1 MDVRGRHVSIPEKS
15 AEFTIRHVTGFSY
28 DGVADSSYN
37 EARMTPPSL
46 ARQLV
51 RDASLIV
58 QPYTELATYRDYFG
72 TIVTTFDL
80 QEPHR
85 RLQVVAEATVE
96 TRSESLGDTDLPL
109 DILRSFE
116 MVDRFGEYLAST
128 ARTTMSIGVF
138 EELREGVTGH
148 KDVHATVDA
157 VMAWVRERVAYV
169 RGATLVS
176 STAQE
181 VWDQRQ
187 GVCQDLSH
195 VTIALLRSVG
205 IPARY
210 VSGYLYSKGEADV
223 GETVVGESH
232 AWVEYFCGDWVGVD
246 PTNGGRVGL
255 FHVVVAKGREYGD
268 VPPLKGIYHGDP
280 SISLGVTVEI
290 TRVA

>member
-1 MDVRGRHVSIPEKS
+1 MS
-15 AEFTIRHVTGFSY
+15 ALEASVAFAIRHVTGFSY

-37 EARMTPPSL
+37 EARMTPPTL
-46 ARQLV
+46 ARQVV
-51 RDASLIV
+51 RDASLRV
-58 QPYTELATYRDYFG
+58 QPYAELATYRDYFG

-85 RLQVVAEATVE
+85 RLQVVAEANVE
-96 TRSESLGDTDLPL
+96 TRSETLRDTDLSL
-109 DILRSFE
+109 GTLQSFE
-116 MVDRFGEYLAST
+116 MADRFGEYLAST
-128 ARTTMSIGVF
+128 VRTTMSSGVI
-138 EELREGVTGH
+138 EELREVVPGRR
-148 KDVHATVDA
+148 DVHTTVVA
-157 VMAWVRERVAYV
+157 VMDWVRERVAYK

-195 VTIALLRSVG
+195 VMIALLRTLG

-210 VSGYLYSKGEADV
+210 VSGYLYAKGDADV
-223 GETVVGESH
+223 GEKVVGESH
-232 AWVEYFCGDWVGVD
+232 AWVEYFCGDWVGID

-255 FHVVVAKGREYGD
+255 YHVVVAKGREYGD

>member
-1 MDVRGRHVSIPEKS
+1 MS
-15 AEFTIRHVTGFSY
+15 ALEASVAFAIRHVTGFSY

-37 EARMTPPSL
+37 EARMTPPTL
-46 ARQLV
+46 ARQVV
-51 RDASLIV
+51 RDASLRV
-58 QPYTELATYRDYFG
+58 QPYAELATYRDYFG

-85 RLQVVAEATVE
+85 RLQVVAEANVE
-96 TRSESLGDTDLPL
+96 TRSETLRDTDLSL
-109 DILRSFE
+109 GTLRSFE
-116 MVDRFGEYLAST
+116 MADRFGEYLAST
-128 ARTTMSIGVF
+128 VRTTMSSGVI
-138 EELREGVTGH
+138 EELREVVPGRR
-148 KDVHATVDA
+148 DVHTTVVA
-157 VMAWVRERVAYV
+157 VMDWVRERVAYK

-195 VTIALLRSVG
+195 VMIALLRTLG

-210 VSGYLYSKGEADV
+210 VSGYLYAKGDADV
-223 GETVVGESH
+223 GEKVVGESH
-232 AWVEYFCGDWVGVD
+232 AWVEYFCGDWVGID

-255 FHVVVAKGREYGD
+255 YHVVVAKGREYGD

>member
-1 MDVRGRHVSIPEKS
+1 M
-15 AEFTIRHVTGFSY
+15 EFAIRHVTGFSY

-37 EARMTPPSL
+37 EARMTPPTL
-46 ARQLV
+46 ARQVV
-51 RDASLIV
+51 RDASLQV
-58 QPYTELATYRDYFG
+58 HPYAELATYRDYFG

-85 RLQVVAEATVE
+85 RLQVIAEASVQ
-96 TRSESLGDTDLPL
+96 TRAESLGDTELTL
-109 DILRSFE
+109 RTLRSSE
-116 MVDRFGEYLAST
+116 MADRFFEYLAAT
-128 ARTTMSIGVF
+128 AHTTMAPCVF
-138 EELREGVTGH
+138 EELREVIPGQR
-148 KDVHATVDA
+148 DVHATVDV
-157 VMAWVRERVAYV
+157 VMDWVRGRVAYQ

-181 VWDQRQ
+181 VWEQRQ

-195 VTIALLRSVG
+195 VTIAMLRSLG

-210 VSGYLYSKGEADV
+210 VSGYLYAKGEGDV
-223 GETVVGESH
+223 GEKVVGESH
-232 AWVEYFCGDWVGVD
+232 AWVEYFCGDWVGID

>member
-1 MDVRGRHVSIPEKS
+1 
-15 AEFTIRHVTGFSY
+15 
-28 DGVADSSYN
+28 
-37 EARMTPPSL
+37 
-46 ARQLV
+46 
-51 RDASLIV
+51 
-58 QPYTELATYRDYFG
+58 
-72 TIVTTFDL
+72 VTTFDL

-85 RLQVVAEATVE
+85 RLQVVAEVTVE
-96 TRSESLGDTDLPL
+96 TRGESLGDTDLSL
-109 DILRSFE
+109 STLRSFE
-116 MVDRFGEYLAST
+116 MVDRFGEYLAPT
-128 ARTTMSIGVF
+128 VRTTMSPSVF
-138 EELREGVTGH
+138 EELREIVPGRR
-148 KDVHATVDA
+148 DVHATVDA
-157 VMAWVRERVAYV
+157 MMAWVQERVAYV

-195 VTIALLRSVG
+195 VTIALLRSLG

-210 VSGYLYSKGEADV
+210 VSGYFYSKCDAEV
-223 GETVVGESH
+223 GEKVVGESH
-232 AWVEYFCGDWVGVD
+232 AWVEYFSGDWVGID

-290 TRVA
+290 TRVG